1 MNVLKF
7 ILLTYVM
14 FMFLALMLDA
24 LADALSEMRTK
35 LRALDISAINNVLV
49 ILRFIT
55 STLHELTHS
64 LMIIIT
70 FGKLKSMQVAV
81 GDIDQGDIN
90 GLCVSKQHNFGKVA
104 DYFVDSLIGT
114 APLMVSTVIT
124 LTWYFNVVV
133 LNINEENKNFM
144 LFILLEIMV
153 SMALLFDTSSDVDLG
168 LVPNRNEAYIN
179 KRARDNK
186 EVPKGAYKFSL
197 GVLLYQKSVL
207 IKRLSIPAI
216 IYSVIFA
223 LTNFLA

>member
-55 STLHELTHS
+55 STLHELSHS

-114 APLMVSTVIT
+114 APLTVSTVIT
-124 LTWYFNVVV
+124 LTWYFNAVV

-168 LVPNRNEAYIN
+168 LAPNRNEAYIN
-179 KRARDNK
+179 KRTRDNK
-186 EVPKGAYKFSL
+186 EIPEGAYKFSL

-207 IKRLSIPAI
+207 VKRLSIPAI

>member
-7 ILLTYVM
+7 ILLTYVL
-14 FMFLALMLDA
+14 FMFLALVLDA

-49 ILRFIT
+49 ILRFVT
-55 STLHELTHS
+55 STLHELSHS

-114 APLMVSTVIT
+114 APLTVSTVIT

-179 KRARDNK
+179 KRTRDNK
-186 EVPKGAYKFSL
+186 EVPNGAYKFSL

-207 IKRLSIPAI
+207 IRRLSIPAI